1 MKQLNVEV
9 GKTYITFDETM
20 EVTLGY
26 WKDGIFRRA
35 ATDREYW
42 FANGEYWTGNK
53 DKSLEKEKIIAAAVP
68 VATAPKG
75 KIRVILEIDLDTGQ
89 SEIVK

>member
-9 GKTYITFDETM
+9 GKTYITFDETT

-26 WKDGIFRRA
+26 WKGGIFRRS
-35 ATDREYW
+35 ATDPEYW

-53 DKSLEKEKIIAAAVP
+53 DKSLEKEKETVVAA
-68 VATAPKG
+68 TPKG
-75 KIRVILEIDLDTGQ
+75 KIRITLEINLDTGQ